1 MPHFY
6 IADAM
11 KTAPGFTFNGMDVDE
26 GLSRRILNN
35 IYANYIDLGCHQFVS
50 GAIKAARTYQKE
62 HDDRA
67 LRVIYDAFGEGFEEK
82 IKEFGAPDYV
92 SALCILKNGKFV
104 PVEL

>member
-1 MPHFY
+1 MPHFV

-11 KTAPGFTFNGMDVDE
+11 KTAPGFTFNGADADG

-35 IYANYIDLGCHQFVS
+35 IYANYIDLGHHYFVS
-50 GAIKAARTYQKE
+50 GAIKAARAYQKE

-67 LRVIYDAFGEGFEEK
+67 LRVIYDAFGENFEEK

-92 SALCILKNGKFV
+92 SALCILKNGEFV

>member
-6 IADAM
+6 VFNAM
-11 KTAPGFTFNGMDVDE
+11 KTAPGFTFNVPDVDE

-35 IYANYIDLGCHQFVS
+35 IYANIIDLGCHYFIS
-50 GAIKAARTYQKE
+50 GAIKAARAYQKE

>member
-6 IADAM
+6 VADAM
-11 KTAPGFTFNGMDVDE
+11 KTAPGFTFNGIDDDE

-35 IYANYIDLGCHQFVS
+35 IYANYIDLGCHYFVS
-50 GAIKAARTYQKE
+50 GAIKAARAYQKE

-67 LRVIYDAFGEGFEEK
+67 LRVIYSVLGEGFEEK